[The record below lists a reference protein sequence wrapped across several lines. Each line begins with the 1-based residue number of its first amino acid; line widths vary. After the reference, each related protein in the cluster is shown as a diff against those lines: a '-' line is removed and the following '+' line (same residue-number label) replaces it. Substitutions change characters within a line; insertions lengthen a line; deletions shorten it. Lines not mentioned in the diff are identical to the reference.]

1 MRLQI
6 DEDTE
11 AGVPMSPLID
21 CVFLLLI
28 FFLVTTMMKK
38 WEKQIP
44 LDLPD
49 ITSSLSVESK
59 QDASI
64 IALDAQ
70 GRAYEVIGHNAYSG
84 ETRYQPIGDLLVYL
98 SNLRAGRGNDIP
110 MEIAAP
116 TEAPIDRV
124 IEVFDLCQL
133 QGFVQTRVRL
143 GSTPYENRPTE

>member
-1 MRLQI
+1 MRLHVDQ
-6 DEDTE
+6 ETE
-11 AGVPMSPLID
+11 AGVPLSPLID

-59 QDASI
+59 QNASI

-70 GRAYEVIGHNAYSG
+70 GHPFEVISHNAYSG
-84 ETRYQPIGDLLVYL
+84 QTQYQPIGNLLVYL
-98 SNLRAGRGNDIP
+98 SNLRAGRGNSIP

-116 TEAPIDRV
+116 SDVPIDRV

-133 QGFVQTRVRL
+133 QGFARTRVRL
-143 GSTPYENRPTE
+143 GSTPYENRPAE